1 MAKLLKEE
9 KLTIDGTE
17 FQIEYYDDEQLEN
30 YQLLIETLEFEPFPE
45 EVSLKKHFHAR
56 RVVARGRRSVYGPG
70 SKGIAR
76 ILLLDTFPEGW
87 GGYVRIEWW
96 ESPPC

>member
-9 KLTIDGTE
+9 KFTIDGTE
-17 FQIEYYDDEQLEN
+17 FRIEYYDDEPLEN
-30 YQLLIETLEFEPFPE
+30 HQLLIETLEFEPFSE
-45 EVSLKKHFHAR
+45 EASLKRRFSG
-56 RVVARGRRSVYGPG
+56 RVVARGRRSVYGLG

-96 ESPPC
+96 ESPPCN